1 MSISIVFISKK
12 KQNSEY
18 DWADIS
24 KGTVRIG
31 KARCKIKD
39 STITIHSINIYP
51 EFERGGYGR
60 KFVEHCKKN
69 YNVVIADRVR
79 PTAVGFWE
87 AVGFRDMRDGNWVYR
102 KHSNM
107 KNECS

>member
-1 MSISIVFISKK
+1 MPIKINFIPKT

-24 KGTVRIG
+24 KGDERIG

-51 EFERGGYGR
+51 EFEGGGYGR
-60 KFVEHCKKN
+60 KFVEHCKSHFN
-69 YNVVIADRVR
+69 AVIADRVR
-79 PTAVGFWE
+79 PTAIGFWE
-87 AVGFRDMRDGNWVYR
+87 AVGFINNRDGNWLYR
-102 KHSNM
+102 KHSKM
-107 KNECS
+107 KK